1 MKISDL
7 RFTERK
13 WDFVKPFHIA
23 NSVSSSKVN
32 IEVELVLADGTI
44 GLGESSSSF
53 RVTERATKASSSF
66 VRRCWRQLRDW
77 T

>member
-32 IEVELVLADGTI
+32 IEVELVLDRKSTR
-44 GLGESSSSF
+44 LNSSH
-53 RVTERATKASSSF
+53 
-66 VRRCWRQLRDW
+66 
-77 T
+77 